1 MLLVVVIAGV
11 VGILVLNT
19 KINENAFRLDA
30 LQRNQQNLDR
40 TEDQMNRRL
49 ADFDSPSNLAAA
61 ARRLG
66 LVPADSPAF
75 IKLPDGKILG
85 VPRPASGQP
94 SASGTTNTAVA
105 GQPWG

>member
-1 MLLVVVIAGV
+1 MPRAPFIAMMLVVVIAGV

-19 KINENAFRLDA
+19 KINENAFKLDA
-30 LQRNQQNLDR
+30 LQRNQQSLDR
-40 TEDQMNRRL
+40 TEDGYNRQL
-49 ADFDSPSNLAAA
+49 ANFESPSNLAAA

-85 VPRPASGQP
+85 VPRPASGKP
-94 SASGTTNTAVA
+94 SVSGT
-105 GQPWG
+105 G